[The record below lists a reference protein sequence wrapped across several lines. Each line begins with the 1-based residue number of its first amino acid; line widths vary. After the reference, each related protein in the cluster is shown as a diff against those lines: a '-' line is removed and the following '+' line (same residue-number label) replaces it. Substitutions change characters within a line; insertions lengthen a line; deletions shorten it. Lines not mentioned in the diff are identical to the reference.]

1 MLRKIIFGIRKMRLQ
16 FLHPKLKIAAG
27 FSCGKEC
34 HVSRK
39 NEINIGENFFMGHQ
53 CHLGANANIGK
64 NVMFASCVALVGGD
78 HKFDDID
85 VPMRF
90 AGRDTFK
97 TITIEEDVWVG
108 HGAIILKGVHIS
120 QGAVIAAGAVVTK
133 DVAPYAIVGGN
144 PAKFIR
150 ERKRLNP

>member
-1 MLRKIIFGIRKMRLQ
+1 MLRNIRFALRKMRLQ
-16 FLHPKLKIAAG
+16 FLHPKLNIGNG
-27 FSCGKEC
+27 FSCGKHC

-39 NEINIGENFFMGHQ
+39 NEITLGDNFFMGHQ
-53 CHLGANANIGK
+53 CHLAANARIGN

-78 HKFDDID
+78 HKFDNIE

-97 TITIEEDVWVG
+97 TIIIEDDVWIG
-108 HGAIILKGVHIS
+108 HGAIILHGIKIG

-150 ERKRLNP
+150 ERKRLNS